1 MTDSKFKLPVGINI
15 GVDYYPEHWDESL
28 WVKDADMM
36 HKAGVKIVRMAEF
49 AWSRLEPDEG
59 DFDFEWLDRAVK
71 LFEDRD
77 IYVVLCTP
85 TNTPPQWLFKKYPE
99 IIQIDKKGNRI
110 SIGIRGHRC
119 LNSPVYRELS
129 KKIIMHMVER
139 YKDNKYVIGYQIDNE
154 LEANH
159 CCCDV
164 CKSSFR
170 EWIKK
175 KYGTIQAVNKAY
187 GNNVWSGEYSDFS
200 QIMPP
205 MNENGKWLNPSLN
218 LDFNRYA
225 SESTCDYVKFQS
237 DIIRK
242 ISPDKFI
249 TTNNWLCENMPDFY
263 DMFENLDVVSYDN
276 YPLTNL
282 PKDDETLYSHAFHL
296 DLMRGIKN
304 KNFWIM
310 EQLSGS
316 VGSWMPMSL
325 TTRPGM
331 LKGYSL
337 QAIAHGADAVVHFR
351 WRTAV
356 SGAEMYWH
364 GIIDHSN
371 VPGRRYKEFCGLC
384 DEVKKIQSLA
394 GTICRN
400 EIAILYSSDN
410 EYAFKNQH
418 QAEKMYYL
426 EQLKQWHDAF
436 TCLGLGV
443 DIINQTQRLDKYK
456 IVIAPTMLVE
466 SAGTLKELE
475 RAANN
480 GVAVILTNRSGER
493 DYNNKCI
500 MEQLPTI
507 YSELTGIKV
516 TEYEAL
522 PDGMEVRLRLSDEF
536 AEKSKY
542 ALKSER
548 EENATSQYNLESQ
561 NKEVEKSDYALNS
574 DNDVNSNE
582 EIRKVKIIGKRWCD
596 IIEENENVEVL
607 ARYDEQFY
615 KDFAAVTRNKY
626 GDGEVYYF
634 GTVLNR
640 DASIGFAREIAKR
653 QQLDIIDGL
662 QKGVE
667 VTYRYGDK
675 KWRFIFNNT
684 EKEQKVIIGK
694 EQITLKPFEMNIQET
709 ILH

>member
-1 MTDSKFKLPVGINI
+1 MTGNGIKFIDGINI
-15 GVDYYPEHWDESL
+15 GVDYYPEHWDEEL

-36 HKAGVKIVRMAEF
+36 REAGVRIVRMAEF
-49 AWSRLEPDEG
+49 AWCRLEPEEG
-59 DFDFEWLDRAVK
+59 KYDFDWLDRAVK
-71 LFEDRD
+71 LFRERK

-85 TNTPPQWLFKKYPE
+85 TNTPPQWLFEKYPE
-99 IIQIDKKGNRI
+99 VIQVDKTGTKI
-110 SIGIRGHRC
+110 LTGIRGHRC

-129 KKIIMHMVER
+129 KKIIVKMAER
-139 YKDNKYVIGYQIDNE
+139 YKDDENVIGYQIDNE

-164 CKSSFR
+164 CKESFR
-170 EWIKK
+170 KWIKK
-175 KYGTIQAVNKAY
+175 KYGTVEAVNKSY

-200 QIMPP
+200 QVMPP

-225 SESTCDYVKFQS
+225 SDSTCDYVDFQA
-237 DIIRK
+237 DIIRG

-263 DMFENLDVVSYDN
+263 NMFKNLDIVSYDN
-276 YPLTNL
+276 YPTTIL

-310 EQLSGS
+310 EQLSGI
-316 VGSWMPMSL
+316 VGSWMPMSA

-331 LKGYSL
+331 IKGYAL
-337 QAIAHGADAVVHFR
+337 QAIAHGADAVLHFR

-371 VPGRRYKEFCGLC
+371 VPGRRYEEFCDLC
-384 DEVKKIQSLA
+384 ETVSKIQ
-394 GTICRN
+394 
-400 EIAILYSSDN
+400 EIDGSVCKNKVAILYSSDN

-418 QAEKMYYL
+418 QAEGMYYL

-436 TCLGLGV
+436 TSLGIGV
-443 DIINQTQRLDKYK
+443 DIINQTQSLQGYN
-456 IVIAPTMLVE
+456 IVVAPTMLVE
-466 SAGTLKELE
+466 NEETVSNLKNTAKNGTS
-475 RAANN
+475 
-480 GVAVILTNRSGER
+480 VILTNRSGER

-500 MEQLPTI
+500 MEQLPTV
-507 YSELTGIKV
+507 YSELTGIKIS
-516 TEYEAL
+516 EYDVL
-522 PDGMEVRLRLSDEF
+522 PERMKVRLKMYNEKNDHKPEKTSFLEHRSDIQE
-536 AEKSKY
+536 SMQ
-542 ALKSER
+542 
-548 EENATSQYNLESQ
+548 EEYTLTKGYDNYNS
-561 NKEVEKSDYALNS
+561 
-574 DNDVNSNE
+574 
-582 EIRKVKIIGKRWCD
+582 ITGKRWCD
-596 IIEENENVEVL
+596 IIEENKNIEVL

-615 KDFAAVTRNKY
+615 KGAPAITRNDF

-640 DASIGFAREIAKR
+640 NGSIAFARKIAEK
-653 QQLDIIDGL
+653 QELDIIDGL
-662 QKGVE
+662 EKGIE
-667 VTYRYGDK
+667 ITYRYGENK

-684 EKEQKVIIGK
+684 EKKQNIIIGN
-694 EQITLKPFEMNIQET
+694 EEITLEPFDMNVGCV
-709 ILH
+709 L